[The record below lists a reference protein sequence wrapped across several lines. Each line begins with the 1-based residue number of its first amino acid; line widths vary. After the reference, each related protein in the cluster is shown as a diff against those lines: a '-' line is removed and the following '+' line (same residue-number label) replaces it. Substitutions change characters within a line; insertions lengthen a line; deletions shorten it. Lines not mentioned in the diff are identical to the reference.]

1 MTRLRLLADD
11 LTGALDTAAE
21 FTALTGPLPV
31 VWSPEA
37 VPAGSAVLDSR
48 TRELTPDAAAATVA
62 GMVVQLTGADI
73 AFKKVDSLLRGPTLA
88 EVAAC
93 MASGLWR
100 FAVLA
105 PAFPY
110 QGRITRNRRQYRRT
124 GTQWTQVSD
133 DLVTALQALG
143 AAAQPGRPGAELA
156 PGVSVFDAETD
167 DDLRHILATVA
178 RHQQQVLWIG
188 SGGLA
193 QAMAA
198 DHPQPLEQ
206 HQPDWH
212 SRADKVAREN
222 NGLDRADCSSQPAS
236 GLAPPLPRP
245 ILGLFGSDQ
254 PATAD
259 QLAACDPH
267 WLEITDQAFAAVPS
281 RLRQAGVALVS
292 FRLPAGISRNA
303 AARHIGDCIRGL
315 TARIEPPGT
324 IVVAG
329 GQTLQGLCDCLAV
342 QRLVVQGR
350 LVPGVPVSL
359 IQGGRWHGV
368 AVVSKSGA
376 FGHPHLLRE
385 LILPSEV

>member
-1 MTRLRLLADD
+1 MTSLRLLADD

-31 VWSPEA
+31 VWSAEA

-48 TRELTPDAAAATVA
+48 TRERAPDAAAATVA
-62 GMVVQLTGADI
+62 GMLVQLAGARI

-110 QGRITRNRRQYRRT
+110 QGRITRNCRQYRRT
-124 GTQWTQVSD
+124 GTQWTQVGD

-143 AAAQPGRPGAELA
+143 ATAQPGRPGDELA
-156 PGVSVFDAETD
+156 QGVSVFDAETD
-167 DDLRHILATVA
+167 DDLRHILATAA
-178 RHQQQVLWIG
+178 RHPQPVLWIG

-198 DHPQPLEQ
+198 DHPHP
-206 HQPDWH
+206 P
-212 SRADKVAREN
+212 
-222 NGLDRADCSSQPAS
+222 
-236 GLAPPLPRP
+236 APPLPRP

-267 WLEITDQAFAAVPS
+267 WLEITDEAFAAVPG
-281 RLRQAGVALVS
+281 RLRQTGVALVS
-292 FRLPAGISRNA
+292 FRLPAGISRTA
-303 AARHIGDCIRGL
+303 AAQHIGDRIRGL
-315 TARIEPPGT
+315 TAQIEPPGT
-324 IVVAG
+324 LVVAG
-329 GQTLQGLCDCLAV
+329 GQTLQGLCDALAV
-342 QRLVVQGR
+342 QRLLVQGR
-350 LVPGVPVSL
+350 LVPGMPYSL

-385 LILPSEV
+385 LILPPASDQPPPGVQASPTNNQHRTNNQRRTAS